1 MAKHAC
7 PFDIRSFYRI
17 KVRST
22 VEEICEFLK
31 AQAREW
37 QVDSG
42 MALEDCVPQDCVEED
57 WEYLHKLLAYILRG
71 RESGIDA
78 DLLTRWLPI
87 KRRHKEE
94 KKYLQVVGEDML
106 VLKRQIGKGGYGFV
120 YEAEWN
126 LARVAV
132 KRPLGEG
139 DLYIEEFGSF
149 VM

>member
-1 MAKHAC
+1 MG
-7 PFDIRSFYRI
+7 S
-17 KVRST
+17 
-22 VEEICEFLK
+22 
-31 AQAREW
+31 
-37 QVDSG
+37 
-42 MALEDCVPQDCVEED
+42 M
-57 WEYLHKLLAYILRG
+57 
-71 RESGIDA
+71 
-78 DLLTRWLPI
+78 LTCSHDGFPSNAGT
-87 KRRHKEE
+87 KRKRNTS
-94 KKYLQVVGEDML
+94 QVVGEDML